1 MVHIKLCGIYSI
13 VGFPEIQSFAIML
26 YDYKNNYRVDN
37 AMHSGE
43 NGGRKRNKEEKE
55 MRKQLD

>member
-1 MVHIKLCGIYSI
+1 
-13 VGFPEIQSFAIML
+13 ML
-26 YDYKNNYRVDN
+26 YDYKTNCRVDN

-43 NGGRKRNKEEKE
+43 NGGRKKNKEEKE